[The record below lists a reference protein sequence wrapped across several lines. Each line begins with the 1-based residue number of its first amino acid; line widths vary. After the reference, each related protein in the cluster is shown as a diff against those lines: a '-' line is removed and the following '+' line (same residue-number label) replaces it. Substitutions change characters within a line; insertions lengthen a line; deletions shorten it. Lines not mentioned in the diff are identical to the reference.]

1 MTCDAKHASMFVVLT
16 QTYAMTRDAKHVIT
30 QACDYAMLSCVQ
42 ALLANIAAMYGVY
55 HGPKGLTD
63 IATRC
68 NGFAHIVAAA
78 ADKLGH
84 STDRSAPFF
93 DTIKVNVGDSAK
105 VCATAVSHGINL
117 RPLDSAHVTISI
129 DETTTFADVDA
140 LIAVLNGGSK
150 AAFSAESLA
159 PEVEGGVG
167 AFARTSKFMEHP
179 IFNSYHCEHDML
191 RYLKLLENRCVHRF
205 AVDDDVQSLTQR
217 VQFVSESCVHRC
229 PFADVVSLTQRLQ
242 CVSELCVHRCPVDAV
257 VQSLTQ
263 RLQFVSES
271 CVQTPVSGGSVCL
284 KRACGH
290 LSVRAVCQRLK
301 RTCRHLSAG
310 AVCKVYT
317 RASCPCCSLCR

>member
-1 MTCDAKHASMFVVLT
+1 M
-16 QTYAMTRDAKHVIT
+16 
-30 QACDYAMLSCVQ
+30 Q

-117 RPLDSAHVTISI
+117 RPLDSAHVTIAI
-129 DETTTFADVDA
+129 DETTTFADVNA

-150 AAFSAESLA
+150 AAFLAESLA

-191 RYLKLLENRCVHRF
+191 RYLKLLENRCVHKY
-205 AVDDDVQSLTQR
+205 AVADDASEKDVQSLIQQ
-217 VQFVSESCVHRC
+217 VKSVSESCVY
-229 PFADVVSLTQRLQ
+229 
-242 CVSELCVHRCPVDAV
+242 RCPVDEV
-257 VQSLTQ
+257 VQSPTQ
-263 RLQFVSES
+263 LVQSVPES
-271 CVQTPVSGGSVCL
+271 CVQTLRTC
-284 KRACGH
+284 ACGV
-290 LSVRAVCQRLK
+290 SDTAAPVRV
-301 RTCRHLSAG
+301 
-310 AVCKVYT
+310 
-317 RASCPCCSLCR
+317 